1 MQSTIKRCTLAII
14 MCGLSAIGMAQEK
27 LIDEDFS
34 SFGSIDF
41 NTTEYHGWTLHR
53 CTKSGTSDNYSLWFQ
68 QYNPTA
74 KPQLISTATTP
85 SLNLIGNAKLSFKAR
100 ATNSKTNPAKLLLSI
115 TNGKFNNGEESTT
128 INDIPYHS
136 TNLTTYEYCIIGTG
150 ETQISF
156 KYNATVDNFYFII
169 DDVTVTTNAGE
180 NITIDET
187 LNNSSTISNN
197 NNKIVNV
204 KTFRT
209 LRSGIWNT
217 LCLPFNVTKAT
228 MEAALGTDQDI
239 QMRTFS
245 SYADN
250 VMTFDAVADDAVIS
264 AGTPFLIKLNT
275 TVTNPTFN
283 SVTISNTAA
292 QTINN
297 NGVSLV
303 GTYSTT
309 TLNDNGTHLFI
320 TTDGKL
326 AIPTSDG
333 TTMKGMRAYISVP
346 SALAPTV
353 SGARLVFNDIND
365 DEPSGIQTI
374 TRKKPSSA
382 IYNLNG
388 QRLQQPRK
396 GLNIIDG
403 KLRVTTTR

>member
-1 MQSTIKRCTLAII
+1 MQSTIKRCTLAMI

-27 LIDEDFS
+27 LIDEDF
-34 SFGSIDF
+34 
-41 NTTEYHGWTLHR
+41 
-53 CTKSGTSDNYSLWFQ
+53 
-68 QYNPTA
+68 
-74 KPQLISTATTP
+74 
-85 SLNLIGNAKLSFKAR
+85 
-100 ATNSKTNPAKLLLSI
+100 
-115 TNGKFNNGEESTT
+115 
-128 INDIPYHS
+128 
-136 TNLTTYEYCIIGTG
+136 TNLTMPPTTWTTLFCKILTSVGGKDVNILRIEKNSTSGTTKG
-150 ETQISF
+150 YAITPILNYAGDVIISF
-156 KYNATVDNFYFII
+156 KYAKTSDKNSQLKLSVDNGASFYDNNNPSTTLAIFNHINNGLKQTYYLIKGVTASSKIKFALDSDNYFAI
-169 DDVTVTTNAGE
+169 DDVVVTKDILGE
-180 NITIDET
+180 NADNQYYIAAHEGNTTDVQT
-187 LNNSSTISNN
+187 T
-197 NNKIVNV
+197 
-204 KTFRT
+204 RT
-209 LRSGIWNT
+209 LIGGIWNT

-228 MEAALGTDQDI
+228 MEAALGPSQDI

-250 VMTFDAVADDAVIS
+250 VMTFDAVADDAVIE

-292 QTINN
+292 QTIPH
-297 NGVSLV
+297 GDVSFV

-309 TLNDNGTHLFI
+309 TLNADGTHLFI

-346 SALAPTV
+346 SALASTV

-365 DEPSGIQTI
+365 DEPSGIQTP
-374 TRKKPSSA
+374 TRKKTPSA

-388 QRLQQPRK
+388 QRLKQPQK

>member
-34 SFGSIDF
+34 DF
-41 NTTEYHGWTLHR
+41 TIVQGWVDGKAKTVKDWSVYW
-53 CTKSGTSDNYSLWFQ
+53 CEK
-68 QYNPTA
+68 PTILGNEVDALTVRKDTQGGNIYGYA
-74 KPQLISTATTP
+74 KTPQ
-85 SLNLIGNAKLSFKAR
+85 IGYDGDVILSFKYGN
-100 ATNSKTNPAKLLLSI
+100 TSMNSSSISMTVVGKGVLDKNTISI
-115 TNGKFNNGEESTT
+115 TNQYAVKIESTSIIIRNAASTDRIKFSIPKT
-128 INDIPYHS
+128 INY
-136 TNLTTYEYCIIGTG
+136 YY
-150 ETQISF
+150 
-156 KYNATVDNFYFII
+156 II
-169 DDVTVTTNAGE
+169 DDVVVTKDILGE
-180 NITIDET
+180 NADNQYYIAAHEGNTTDVQT
-187 LNNSSTISNN
+187 T
-197 NNKIVNV
+197 
-204 KTFRT
+204 RT
-209 LRSGIWNT
+209 LIGGIWNT

-228 MEAALGTDQDI
+228 MEAALGKDQDI

-250 VMTFDAVADDAVIS
+250 VMTFDVVADDAVIE
-264 AGTPFLIKLNT
+264 AGTQFLIKLNT
-275 TVTNPTFN
+275 TVDNPTFK

-297 NGVSLV
+297 NGVCFV

-309 TLNDNGTHLFI
+309 TLNADGTHLFI

-346 SALAPTV
+346 EEMKFSV

-365 DEPSGIQTI
+365 DEPSSVQTP
-374 TRKKPSSA
+374 TRKKTPSA

-388 QRLQQPRK
+388 QRLQQLRK

>member
-27 LIDEDFS
+27 LIDEDFT
-34 SFGSIDF
+34 
-41 NTTEYHGWTLHR
+41 NLTMPPTTWTTLY
-53 CTKSGTSDNYSLWFQ
+53 CTILTKLGDKDVNILKIEKNSTSGTIKGYATTPILNYVGDVILSFKYAKTVNNNKDSQVKLSVDKGASFCDNNKPSTTLAISNHINNGLRQTCYLIKGVTATSKITFALDSDNYL
-68 QYNPTA
+68 A
-74 KPQLISTATTP
+74 
-85 SLNLIGNAKLSFKAR
+85 
-100 ATNSKTNPAKLLLSI
+100 
-115 TNGKFNNGEESTT
+115 
-128 INDIPYHS
+128 
-136 TNLTTYEYCIIGTG
+136 
-150 ETQISF
+150 
-156 KYNATVDNFYFII
+156 I
-169 DDVTVTTNAGE
+169 DDVVVTKDILGE
-180 NITIDET
+180 NADNQYYIAAHEGNATDVQT
-187 LNNSSTISNN
+187 T
-197 NNKIVNV
+197 
-204 KTFRT
+204 RT
-209 LRSGIWNT
+209 LIGGIWNT

-275 TVTNPTFN
+275 TFTNPTFN

-292 QTINN
+292 QTIKN
-297 NGVSLV
+297 NGVSFV

-365 DEPSGIQTI
+365 DEPSSVQTP
-374 TRKKPSSA
+374 TRKKTPSA

-388 QRLQQPRK
+388 QRLQQLRK

>member
-1 MQSTIKRCTLAII
+1 
-14 MCGLSAIGMAQEK
+14 MCGLSAIGMAQTILLEEHFTNFTIDDQDWTDEK
-27 LIDEDFS
+27 PITVNNW
-34 SFGSIDF
+34 SIF
-41 NTTEYHGWTLHR
+41 YCSIIENNNIFP
-53 CTKSGTSDNYSLWFQ
+53 KSLWFKCQ
-68 QYNPTA
+68 TQGELKNLGYA
-74 KPQLISTATTP
+74 ITP
-85 SLNLIGNAKLSFKAR
+85 SLGNYYGDVILSFKYGNTASSHNNNTLSLTILNGGSFIDG
-100 ATNSKTNPAKLLLSI
+100 TNQKDIQINNLFASSPI
-115 TNGKFNNGEESTT
+115 TASYK
-128 INDIPYHS
+128 
-136 TNLTTYEYCIIGTG
+136 IIGVNPNTKVRFDLK
-150 ETQISF
+150 TA
-156 KYNATVDNFYFII
+156 YYFAI
-169 DDVTVTTNAGE
+169 DDVVVTTDGM
-180 NITIDET
+180 T
-187 LNNSSTISNN
+187 LNEGATSISDLQTAHSGETM
-197 NNKIVNV
+197 NV

-228 MEAALGTDQDI
+228 MEAALGPSQDI

-275 TVTNPTFN
+275 TVDNPTFN
-283 SVTISNTAA
+283 SVTISNTPAKA
-292 QTINN
+292 DTD
-297 NGVSLV
+297 NGVSFV

-309 TLNDNGTHLFI
+309 TLYADGTHLFI

-365 DEPSGIQTI
+365 DEPSGIQTP
-374 TRKKPSSA
+374 TQKKTPSA

>member
-14 MCGLSAIGMAQEK
+14 MCGLSAIGMAQDI
-27 LIDEDFS
+27 LWQEDFS
-34 SFGSIDF
+34 DF
-41 NTTEYHGWTLHR
+41 T
-53 CTKSGTSDNYSLWFQ
+53 
-68 QYNPTA
+68 
-74 KPQLISTATTP
+74 I
-85 SLNLIGNAKLSFKAR
+85 
-100 ATNSKTNPAKLLLSI
+100 SKTNWTDGKPFDVKGWSVYYCSILDNNPHPKTLWFTSKDQGVLAYLGYAITPELQYKGDIILSYKYGNTSKSDSSIKI
-115 TNGKFNNGEESTT
+115 TIQNGGTFENGDNELSFNITKKFSDGPKSVTHKIIGVNESTK
-128 INDIPYHS
+128 IKFSLNS
-136 TNLTTYEYCIIGTG
+136 AN
-150 ETQISF
+150 
-156 KYNATVDNFYFII
+156 YFVI
-169 DDVTVTTNAGE
+169 DDVVVTTDGM
-180 NITIDET
+180 T
-187 LNNSSTISNN
+187 LNEEASSISDLQTAHNG
-197 NNKIVNV
+197 KTMNV
-204 KTFRT
+204 KTCRK
-209 LRSGIWNT
+209 LHGGIWNT
-217 LCLPFNVTKAT
+217 LCLPFNVTKET
-228 MEAALGTDQDI
+228 MEAALGPSQDI

-250 VMTFDAVADDAVIS
+250 VMTFAVVADDATIT

-275 TVTNPTFN
+275 TVDNPTFN

-292 QTINN
+292 QAINK
-297 NGVSLV
+297 NGVSFI

-309 TLNDNGTHLFI
+309 TLNANGTHLFI

-365 DEPSGIQTI
+365 DEPSSVQTP
-374 TRKKPSSA
+374 TQKKTPSA

-388 QRLQQPRK
+388 QRLQQLRK

>member
-34 SFGSIDF
+34 TFDFKGISWGDNGQYVNGWKMKYCTLIETHLYKDVYYLKIEKENSSSTKKGWAYTPALNYTGDVILSFKYGK
-41 NTTEYHGWTLHR
+41 T
-53 CTKSGTSDNYSLWFQ
+53 TSDNSQITVSTNDKSFFSDT
-68 QYNPTA
+68 NGSSRSFT
-74 KPQLISTATTP
+74 ISNHIDKGLNTATFLIKEVTP
-85 SLNLIGNAKLSFKAR
+85 TTKIQFSLNS
-100 ATNSKTNPAKLLLSI
+100 
-115 TNGKFNNGEESTT
+115 
-128 INDIPYHS
+128 D
-136 TNLTTYEYCIIGTG
+136 
-150 ETQISF
+150 
-156 KYNATVDNFYFII
+156 KYFAI
-169 DDVTVTTNAGE
+169 DDVVVTKDILGE
-180 NITIDET
+180 NADNQYYIAAHEGNTTDVQT
-187 LNNSSTISNN
+187 T
-197 NNKIVNV
+197 
-204 KTFRT
+204 RT
-209 LRSGIWNT
+209 LIGGIWNT

-275 TVTNPTFN
+275 TVDNPTFN

-309 TLNDNGTHLFI
+309 TLNADGTHLFI

-365 DEPSGIQTI
+365 DEPSSVQTP
-374 TRKKPSSA
+374 TRKKTPSA

-388 QRLQQPRK
+388 QRLKQPRK

>member
-1 MQSTIKRCTLAII
+1 MQSTFKRCTLAII

-27 LIDEDFS
+27 LIDEDFTDFTIVRDWLEYNATTVKDWS
-34 SFGSIDF
+34 IYWCEKPTFYGKIVDALSICKNNQEGSI
-41 NTTEYHGWTLHR
+41 YG
-53 CTKSGTSDNYSLWFQ
+53 Y
-68 QYNPTA
+68 A
-74 KPQLISTATTP
+74 KTP
-85 SLNLIGNAKLSFKAR
+85 KIGYDGDV
-100 ATNSKTNPAKLLLSI
+100 I
-115 TNGKFNNGEESTT
+115 V
-128 INDIPYHS
+128 
-136 TNLTTYEYCIIGTG
+136 
-150 ETQISF
+150 SF
-156 KYNATVDNFYFII
+156 KYANRASSKSSPEITASDGKGFNVSLELNINNSYVDGYETAVYTIKNVTSDTRIRFGLKNKTNYYYMI
-169 DDVTVTTNAGE
+169 DDVVVTKDILSENAD
-180 NITIDET
+180 NQYYIAAHKDKATDVQT
-187 LNNSSTISNN
+187 T
-197 NNKIVNV
+197 
-204 KTFRT
+204 RT
-209 LRSGIWNT
+209 LIGGIWNT

-228 MEAALGTDQDI
+228 MEAALGPSQDI

-250 VMTFDAVADDAVIS
+250 VMTFAVVADDAVIE

-275 TVTNPTFN
+275 TVDNPTFN

-297 NGVSLV
+297 NGVSFV

-309 TLNDNGTHLFI
+309 TLNANGTHLFI

-346 SALAPTV
+346 SALASTV

-365 DEPSGIQTI
+365 DETSGIQTP
-374 TRKKPSSA
+374 TQKKTPSA

-388 QRLQQPRK
+388 QRLKQPQK

>member
-1 MQSTIKRCTLAII
+1 M
-14 MCGLSAIGMAQEK
+14 GNVG
-27 LIDEDFS
+27 
-34 SFGSIDF
+34 
-41 NTTEYHGWTLHR
+41 
-53 CTKSGTSDNYSLWFQ
+53 LWFQ
-68 QYNPTA
+68 SYDNSAPN
-74 KPQLISTATTP
+74 KISWATTP
-85 SLNLIGNAKLSFKAR
+85 IINLNGNAKLSFKIR
-100 ATNSKTNPAKLLLSI
+100 ASTSGTHPELLLTI
-115 TNGKFNNGEESTT
+115 VNGLFEDGTFSRTVSNIDYSFTDKE
-128 INDIPYHS
+128 
-136 TNLTTYEYCIIGTG
+136 LCIIGTG
-150 ETQISF
+150 NTQITF
-156 KYNATVDNFYFII
+156 RYNAQADQNFFVI
-169 DDVTVTTNAGE
+169 DDVTVTTDAGT
-180 NITIDET
+180 TINLSDASD
-187 LNNSSTISNN
+187 NSTTISNN
-197 NNKIVNV
+197 NNEIVNV
-204 KTFRT
+204 ATTRE
-209 LRSGIWNT
+209 LLGGIWNT

-228 MEAALGTDQDI
+228 MAAALGADQDI

-250 VMTFDAVADDAVIS
+250 VMTFAVVADDAVIE

-292 QTINN
+292 QAINN
-297 NGVSLV
+297 NGVSFI

-309 TLNDNGTHLFI
+309 TLNADGTHLFI

-326 AIPTSDG
+326 AYPKADG

-365 DEPSGIQTI
+365 DEPSGIQTP
-374 TRKKPSSA
+374 TQKKTPSA

>member
-1 MQSTIKRCTLAII
+1 MIYCTLIETHLNKDVYYLKI
-14 MCGLSAIGMAQEK
+14 EK
-27 LIDEDFS
+27 ENS
-34 SFGSIDF
+34 SSKKK
-41 NTTEYHGWTLHR
+41 GWAYTPAL
-53 CTKSGTSDNYSLWFQ
+53 NY
-68 QYNPTA
+68 
-74 KPQLISTATTP
+74 
-85 SLNLIGNAKLSFKAR
+85 
-100 ATNSKTNPAKLLLSI
+100 
-115 TNGKFNNGEESTT
+115 
-128 INDIPYHS
+128 
-136 TNLTTYEYCIIGTG
+136 TG
-150 ETQISF
+150 DVIFSF
-156 KYNATVDNFYFII
+156 KYCKTTSDDSQLTVSTNDEAYFSDINKSSRDINITNHINSGLSSKTYIVKGVIPSTKIKFSLNSDKYLAI
-169 DDVTVTTNAGE
+169 DDVVVTKDILGE
-180 NITIDET
+180 NADNQYYIAAHEGNTTDVQTTRE
-187 LNNSSTISNN
+187 L
-197 NNKIVNV
+197 
-204 KTFRT
+204 
-209 LRSGIWNT
+209 LGGIWNT

-228 MEAALGTDQDI
+228 MEAALGKNQDI

-250 VMTFDAVADDAVIS
+250 VMTFAVVADDAVIE

-292 QTINN
+292 QTIPH
-297 NGVSLV
+297 GDVSFV

-333 TTMKGMRAYISVP
+333 RTMKGMRAYISVP
-346 SALAPTV
+346 SALASTV

-365 DEPSGIQTI
+365 DEPSGIQTP
-374 TRKKPSSA
+374 TQKKTPSA

-388 QRLQQPRK
+388 QRLQQPQK

>member
-1 MQSTIKRCTLAII
+1 M
-14 MCGLSAIGMAQEK
+14 
-27 LIDEDFS
+27 
-34 SFGSIDF
+34 
-41 NTTEYHGWTLHR
+41 
-53 CTKSGTSDNYSLWFQ
+53 
-68 QYNPTA
+68 
-74 KPQLISTATTP
+74 
-85 SLNLIGNAKLSFKAR
+85 
-100 ATNSKTNPAKLLLSI
+100 
-115 TNGKFNNGEESTT
+115 
-128 INDIPYHS
+128 
-136 TNLTTYEYCIIGTG
+136 
-150 ETQISF
+150 
-156 KYNATVDNFYFII
+156 I
-169 DDVTVTTNAGE
+169 DDVVVTKDILSENAD
-180 NITIDET
+180 NQYYIAAHKDKATDVQT
-187 LNNSSTISNN
+187 T
-197 NNKIVNV
+197 
-204 KTFRT
+204 RT
-209 LRSGIWNT
+209 LIGGIWNT

-228 MEAALGTDQDI
+228 MEAALGPSQDI

-250 VMTFDAVADDAVIS
+250 VMTFAVVADDAVIE

-275 TVTNPTFN
+275 TVDNPTFN

-297 NGVSLV
+297 NGVSFV

-309 TLNDNGTHLFI
+309 TLNANGTHLFI

-346 SALAPTV
+346 SALASTV

-365 DEPSGIQTI
+365 DEPSGIQTP
-374 TRKKPSSA
+374 TQKKTPSA

-388 QRLQQPRK
+388 QRLKQPQK

>member
-27 LIDEDFS
+27 LIDEDFTNLTMPPTTWTTLYCTILTSVGGKDVNILRIEKNSTSGTIKGYAITPILNYVGDVILSFKYAKTSDKS
-34 SFGSIDF
+34 SQLKLSIDNGASF
-41 NTTEYHGWTLHR
+41 CDNNNPSTTLAISNHINNGLRQTCYLIKGVTATSKIKFALD
-53 CTKSGTSDNYSLWFQ
+53 SDNYF
-68 QYNPTA
+68 A
-74 KPQLISTATTP
+74 
-85 SLNLIGNAKLSFKAR
+85 
-100 ATNSKTNPAKLLLSI
+100 
-115 TNGKFNNGEESTT
+115 
-128 INDIPYHS
+128 
-136 TNLTTYEYCIIGTG
+136 
-150 ETQISF
+150 
-156 KYNATVDNFYFII
+156 I
-169 DDVTVTTNAGE
+169 DDVVVTKDILGE
-180 NITIDET
+180 NADNQYYIAAHEGNTTDVQT
-187 LNNSSTISNN
+187 T
-197 NNKIVNV
+197 
-204 KTFRT
+204 RT
-209 LRSGIWNT
+209 LIGGIWNT

-228 MEAALGTDQDI
+228 MEAALGPSQDI

-250 VMTFDAVADDAVIS
+250 VMTFAVVADDAVIE

-275 TVTNPTFN
+275 TVTNPTFK

-309 TLNDNGTHLFI
+309 TLNANGTHLFI

-346 SALAPTV
+346 SALASTV

-374 TRKKPSSA
+374 TRKKPSTA

>member
-1 MQSTIKRCTLAII
+1 MS
-14 MCGLSAIGMAQEK
+14 
-27 LIDEDFS
+27 
-34 SFGSIDF
+34 
-41 NTTEYHGWTLHR
+41 
-53 CTKSGTSDNYSLWFQ
+53 
-68 QYNPTA
+68 
-74 KPQLISTATTP
+74 
-85 SLNLIGNAKLSFKAR
+85 
-100 ATNSKTNPAKLLLSI
+100 
-115 TNGKFNNGEESTT
+115 
-128 INDIPYHS
+128 
-136 TNLTTYEYCIIGTG
+136 YEYCITGTG
-150 ETQISF
+150 NTQITF
-156 KYNATVDNFYFII
+156 KYNATVDYYYFVI
-169 DDVTVTTNAGE
+169 DDVAVTTNAGE

-187 LNNSSTISNN
+187 LNNSSIIGGNN
-197 NNKIVNV
+197 DKIVNV
-204 KTFRT
+204 KTCRT
-209 LRSGIWNT
+209 LRGGIWNT

-228 MEAALGTDQDI
+228 MEAALGKDQDI

-250 VMTFDAVADDAVIS
+250 VMTFAAVTDDAVIT

-297 NGVSLV
+297 NGVSFV

-346 SALAPTV
+346 SALASTV

-365 DEPSGIQTI
+365 DEPSGIQTP
-374 TRKKPSSA
+374 TQKKTPSA